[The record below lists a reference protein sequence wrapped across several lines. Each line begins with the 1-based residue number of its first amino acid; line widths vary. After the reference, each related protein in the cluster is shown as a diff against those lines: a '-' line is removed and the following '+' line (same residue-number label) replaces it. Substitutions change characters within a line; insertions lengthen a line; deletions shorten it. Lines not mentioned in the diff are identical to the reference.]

1 MDGKLKMVLKIQDD
15 DALDLA
21 AIKYIFDELVF
32 APIDALLELAN
43 NGKLSKP
50 AAYSATLSILNSVPE
65 FIARCHGE
73 KGCSPTITDW
83 NLKYSKYLY
92 VYGIYKLDLI
102 SQEIMITS
110 SFEDHAGFL
119 YDKLRCDI
127 AHSIVSGKVQFYKEM
142 QGELLGHFSYYAND
156 PENGDKGVR
165 EIAGFNC
172 YLPNVYMKVRE
183 GVEKYIAKIESGEEQ
198 LHLKNAIDDF
208 MYIPGLSGSIE
219 REIGFVNLLEKIHD
233 YFPES
238 FPRE

>member
-1 MDGKLKMVLKIQDD
+1 MVLKIQDD

-32 APIDALLELAN
+32 APVDALLELAN

-127 AHSIVSGKVQFYKEM
+127 AHSIVSGKVQFYKDM

-156 PENGDKGVR
+156 FENGDYGVHK
-165 EIAGFNC
+165 IASFNC
-172 YLPNVYMKVRE
+172 YLPNVYKKVRE
-183 GVEKYIAKIESGEEQ
+183 GVEDYIAKIESGEEK
-198 LHLKNAIDDF
+198 LHLENAKSDF
-208 MYIPGLSGSIE
+208 METPGFMGTLE
-219 REIGFVNLLEKIHD
+219 HEIGVLSLLDKIHER
-233 YFPES
+233 FPES
-238 FPRE
+238 RPRR